1 MGVILTV
8 CHWWIVA
15 LWVIF
20 VVYWAVAAISA
31 RRGLKRSAFRGSLK
45 LRLILMVVIV
55 AAVALTRHSSAL
67 HGLQFNLF
75 WSVPMALAGAIIV
88 TLGAVLA
95 FTARAAIGRNWG
107 TPGMQ
112 RSDTELIT
120 RGPYALVRHPIYS
133 GILLM
138 MVGTAIGL
146 IFAWWLVAAAAAV
159 YFVYSARAEERY
171 MCERFPDAY
180 PAYRARTKML
190 VPFLL

>member
-1 MGVILTV
+1 MGVILAA

-31 RRGLKRSAFRGSLK
+31 RRGLKRSAFRGSMK

-55 AAVALTRHSSAL
+55 AAVVLTRHSPAL
-67 HGLQFNLF
+67 HALQFSLF
-75 WSVPMALAGAIIV
+75 WSLPMAFAGAVIA

-112 RSDTELIT
+112 RTDTDLIT
-120 RGPYALVRHPIYS
+120 SGPYALIRHPIYS

-146 IFAWWLVAAAAAV
+146 IAAWWLVVAAAAV

-180 PAYRARTKML
+180 PAYGARTKML
-190 VPFLL
+190 VPFLF

>member
-1 MGVILTV
+1 MGMILTL

-31 RRGLKRSAFRGSLK
+31 RRGLKRSAFRGSMK
-45 LRLILMVVIV
+45 LRVTLMVVIV
-55 AAVALTRHSSAL
+55 AAVVLTRRSSAL
-67 HGLQFNLF
+67 HALQLGVF
-75 WSVPMALAGAIIV
+75 WSVPAALSGAII
-88 TLGAVLA
+88 TSLGAALA

-112 RSDTELIT
+112 RTDTELIT
-120 RGPYALVRHPIYS
+120 RGPYGLVRHPIYS
-133 GILLM
+133 GLLLM

-146 IFAWWLVAAAAAV
+146 IITWWLVAAAAAV
-159 YFVYSARAEERY
+159 YFIYSARAEEKY

-180 PAYRARTKML
+180 PAYRARTRML

>member
-1 MGVILTV
+1 MGVILTA
-8 CHWWIVA
+8 CHWWIVI

-20 VVYWAVAAISA
+20 IVYWAVAAISA
-31 RRGLKRSAFRGSLK
+31 RRGLKRGAFRGSLK
-45 LRLILMVVIV
+45 LRFFLMVVIV
-55 AAVALTRHSSAL
+55 AAVELTRRWPAL
-67 HGLQFNLF
+67 HGVQFGLF
-75 WSVPMALAGAIIV
+75 RNVPMALAGAIIA
-88 TLGAVLA
+88 TLGAALA

-112 RSDTELIT
+112 RTDTQLIT
-120 RGPYALVRHPIYS
+120 RGPYALIRHPIYS

-138 MVGTAIGL
+138 MIGTAIGL
-146 IFAWWLVAAAAAV
+146 IVAWWVVAATAAL
-159 YFVYSARAEERY
+159 YFVYSARSEEKY

>member
-1 MGVILTV
+1 MGVILTA

-31 RRGLKRSAFRGSLK
+31 RRGLKRGAFRGSLK
-45 LRLILMVVIV
+45 LRLFLMVVIV
-55 AAVALTRHSSAL
+55 VAVVLTRHSSAL
-67 HGLQFNLF
+67 HALQFDLF
-75 WSVPMALAGAIIV
+75 WSLPMAFAGAIIA
-88 TLGAVLA
+88 TLGAALA

-112 RSDTELIT
+112 RTDTQLIT

-146 IFAWWLVAAAAAV
+146 LFAWWLVAAAAGV
-159 YFVYSARAEERY
+159 YFIYSARAEERY
-171 MCERFPDAY
+171 MCDRFPDAY

-190 VPFLL
+190 VPFLF

>member
-1 MGVILTV
+1 MGVILTA

-31 RRGLKRSAFRGSLK
+31 RRGLKRSVFRGGMK

-55 AAVALTRHSSAL
+55 AAVALTRHSPAL
-67 HGLQFNLF
+67 HALQFSLF
-75 WSVPMALAGAIIV
+75 WSVPMAVAGAIIA
-88 TLGAVLA
+88 TLGAALA

-112 RSDTELIT
+112 RTDTELIT
-120 RGPYALVRHPIYS
+120 RGPYGLVRHPIYS
-133 GILLM
+133 GLLLM
-138 MVGTAIGL
+138 MIGTATGL
-146 IFAWWLVAAAAAV
+146 IFAWWLVAAAAGV

-190 VPFLL
+190 VPFLF

>member
-67 HGLQFNLF
+67 HALQFSLF
-75 WSVPMALAGAIIV
+75 WRVPMALAGAVIA
-88 TLGAVLA
+88 TLGALLA

-146 IFAWWLVAAAAAV
+146 IFAWWLVAAAAGV

-171 MCERFPDAY
+171 MCERFPEAY
-180 PAYRARTKML
+180 PAYRARTNML

>member
-1 MGVILTV
+1 MGVILAA

-31 RRGLKRSAFRGSLK
+31 RRGLKRSAFRGSIK

-55 AAVALTRHSSAL
+55 AAVVLTRRSSAL
-67 HGLQFNLF
+67 HAVQFSLF
-75 WSVPMALAGAIIV
+75 WSLPMAFAGALIA

-112 RSDTELIT
+112 RTDTDLIT

-146 IFAWWLVAAAAAV
+146 LFAWWLVVAAAGV
-159 YFVYSARAEERY
+159 YFVYSARAEESY
-171 MCERFPDAY
+171 MCDRFPDAY

-190 VPFLL
+190 VPFLF

>member
-1 MGVILTV
+1 MILAL

-31 RRGLKRSAFRGSLK
+31 RRGLKRSAFRGSMK
-45 LRLILMVVIV
+45 LRVTLMVVIV
-55 AAVALTRHSSAL
+55 AAVVLTRRSSAL
-67 HGLQFNLF
+67 HALQLGVF
-75 WSVPMALAGAIIV
+75 WSIPAAISGAIIA

-112 RSDTELIT
+112 RTDTDLIT
-120 RGPYALVRHPIYS
+120 SGPYALIRHPIYS

-146 IFAWWLVAAAAAV
+146 IVAWWLVAAAAAV

-180 PAYRARTKML
+180 PGYRARTRML

>member
-1 MGVILTV
+1 MGVILTA
-8 CHWWIVA
+8 CHWWIVV

-31 RRGLKRSAFRGSLK
+31 RRGLKRSAFRGSMK

-55 AAVALTRHSSAL
+55 AAVVLTRHSPAL
-67 HGLQFNLF
+67 HALQFSLF
-75 WSVPMALAGAIIV
+75 WSLPMAFAGAVIA

-112 RSDTELIT
+112 RTDTDLIT

-146 IFAWWLVAAAAAV
+146 IAAWWLAAAAAAV

-180 PAYRARTKML
+180 PTYRARTKML
-190 VPFLL
+190 VPFLF

>member
-1 MGVILTV
+1 MILTL

-31 RRGLKRSAFRGSLK
+31 RRGLKRSAFRGSMK
-45 LRLILMVVIV
+45 LRVTLMVVIV
-55 AAVALTRHSSAL
+55 AAVVLTRRSSAL
-67 HGLQFNLF
+67 HALQLGVF
-75 WSVPMALAGAIIV
+75 WSVPAALSGAII
-88 TLGAVLA
+88 TSLGAALA

-112 RSDTELIT
+112 RTDTELIT
-120 RGPYALVRHPIYS
+120 RGPYGLVRHPIYS
-133 GILLM
+133 GLLLM

-146 IFAWWLVAAAAAV
+146 IITWWLVAAAAAV
-159 YFVYSARAEERY
+159 YFIYSARAEEKY

-180 PAYRARTKML
+180 PAYRARTRML

>member
-1 MGVILTV
+1 MILTV

-31 RRGLKRSAFRGSLK
+31 RRGLKRSAFRGSMK
-45 LRLILMVVIV
+45 LRVTLMVVIV
-55 AAVALTRHSSAL
+55 AAVVLTRRSSAL
-67 HGLQFNLF
+67 HALQLGVF
-75 WSVPMALAGAIIV
+75 WSIPAAISGAIIA

-112 RSDTELIT
+112 RTDTDLIT
-120 RGPYALVRHPIYS
+120 SGPYALIRHPIYS

-146 IFAWWLVAAAAAV
+146 IVAWWLVAAAAAV

-180 PAYRARTKML
+180 PGYRARTRML

>member
-1 MGVILTV
+1 MGVILAA

-31 RRGLKRSAFRGSLK
+31 RRGLKRSAFRGSMK

-55 AAVALTRHSSAL
+55 AAVVLTRHSSAL
-67 HGLQFNLF
+67 HALQFSVF
-75 WSVPMALAGAIIV
+75 WSIPAAISGAIIA

-112 RSDTELIT
+112 RTDTDLIT

-146 IFAWWLVAAAAAV
+146 IAAWWLVAAAAAV
-159 YFVYSARAEERY
+159 YFIYSARAEERY

-180 PAYRARTKML
+180 PTYRARTKML
-190 VPFLL
+190 VPFLF

>member
-1 MGVILTV
+1 MILTL

-31 RRGLKRSAFRGSLK
+31 RRGLKRSAFRGSMK
-45 LRLILMVVIV
+45 LRLILMIVIV
-55 AAVALTRHSSAL
+55 AAVMLTRRSSAL
-67 HGLQFNLF
+67 HALQLGVF
-75 WSVPMALAGAIIV
+75 WSVPAALSGAII
-88 TLGAVLA
+88 TSLGAALA

-112 RSDTELIT
+112 RTDTELIT
-120 RGPYALVRHPIYS
+120 RGPYGLVRHPIYS
-133 GILLM
+133 GLLLM

-146 IFAWWLVAAAAAV
+146 IITWWLVAAAAAV
-159 YFVYSARAEERY
+159 YFIYSARAEEKY

-180 PAYRARTKML
+180 PAYRARTRML